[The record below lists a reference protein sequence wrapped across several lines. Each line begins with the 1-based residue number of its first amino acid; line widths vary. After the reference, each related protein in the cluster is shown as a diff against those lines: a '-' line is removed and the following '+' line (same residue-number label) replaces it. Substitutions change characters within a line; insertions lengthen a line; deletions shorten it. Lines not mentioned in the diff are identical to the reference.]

1 MDIDAGTI
9 ALQAPIEEGVELA
22 GVIEDNLTRKGQG
35 SGEQD
40 LVDRGAKSFGLLL
53 GHYGVDGALA
63 ILADLAEQGVDWEH
77 QGSNQSCGI
86 IELAGYGEN
95 ILLGDGSRLILEKF
109 GVEVSSGGDSSG
121 LLVEV
126 EAEF

>member
-40 LVDRGAKSFGLLL
+40 LVDRGAKSVGLFLGNSKICCLCFMGRVKGIGSVQHFLL
-53 GHYGVDGALA
+53 
-63 ILADLAEQGVDWEH
+63 
-77 QGSNQSCGI
+77 
-86 IELAGYGEN
+86 
-95 ILLGDGSRLILEKF
+95 
-109 GVEVSSGGDSSG
+109 
-121 LLVEV
+121 
-126 EAEF
+126 